1 MNSKRE
7 FRQSVKIYKANV
19 VPRSLDRTV
28 LVDIVKMQLKP
39 IATVII
45 MIREKRMFVYVRGE
59 TNGKEAKL
67 IHNFKLTQIEFVV
80 AQ

>member
-7 FRQSVKIYKANV
+7 FRQTVRIYRANV
-19 VPRSLDRTV
+19 VPRSFDRTV

-39 IATVII
+39 IATGNN
-45 MIREKRMFVYVRGE
+45 EPPHPQKKCTFVYERRWK
-59 TNGKEAKL
+59 GKKT
-67 IHNFKLTQIEFVV
+67 IHNFELTQIEFIV